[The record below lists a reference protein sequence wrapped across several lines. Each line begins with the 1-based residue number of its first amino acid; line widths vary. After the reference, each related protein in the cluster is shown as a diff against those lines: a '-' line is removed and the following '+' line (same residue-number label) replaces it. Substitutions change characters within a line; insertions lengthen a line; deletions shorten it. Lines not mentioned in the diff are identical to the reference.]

1 LRGEFC
7 STCGQRTRD
16 LHQPVGAMVSQVSE
30 DLFNLDSRFIRTI
43 VPLLLKPGEVT
54 RRYLAGHRVAFV
66 PPLRSYL
73 VAALV
78 FFAVFA
84 FFAEEPRVI
93 VVTTGSPEAEAFTA
107 ARKRGERSEGV
118 QFELPARSRV
128 FGRAYETAV
137 ARAKADPQ
145 RFGRAVFGNIPRTFF
160 VLLPVFALLLELF
173 YRKQGYYIEHL
184 VFSLYYHAFVFS
196 WFTVIL
202 LVDEGDNWLFA
213 PLRNAIGIAM
223 GVWMI
228 AYLPLAVRRVYQGSW
243 IKTLLKVAGLHLL
256 YGIAMVV
263 TMIAALFI
271 ALARF

>member
-1 LRGEFC
+1 MLSE
-7 STCGQRTRD
+7 
-16 LHQPVGAMVSQVSE
+16 VSE
-30 DLFNLDSRFIRTI
+30 DLFNVDSRFIRTI
-43 VPLLLKPGEVT
+43 VPLLLKPGDVT
-54 RRYLAGHRVAFV
+54 RRYLAGHRVTFV
-66 PPLRSYL
+66 PPLRTYL

-84 FFAEEPRVI
+84 FFAQEPRVA
-93 VVTTGSPEAEAFTA
+93 VVTTGSPEAEAMNA
-107 ARKRGERSEGV
+107 ARKRGERSDVV
-118 QFELPARSRV
+118 QFELPAQSRV
-128 FGRAYETAV
+128 FSRSYEVAV

-145 RFGRAVFGNIPRTFF
+145 AFGRAVFGNIPRTFF

-196 WFTVIL
+196 WFTLIL
-202 LVDEGDNWLFA
+202 IVDEGDNWLFV

-223 GVWMI
+223 GVWMV
-228 AYLPLAVRRVYQGSW
+228 AYLPLALRRVYQGSW
-243 IKTLLKVAGLHLL
+243 PKTLMKVVGLGIL
-256 YGIAMVV
+256 YVGVMFV